1 MPEPAETPSTSGAP
15 LAGQALPIS
24 PETIALLL
32 RVGLGLVL
40 LSGGMSKLSQLLDP
54 AQQAAI
60 IASYWGP
67 TGYVNTFFDQ
77 YLFDG
82 VLGTVLTPWS
92 FLTALSTFEL
102 MSGAFL
108 LAGLIVRPL
117 SLIWGFTFWSFLAA
131 LPVAT
136 SVGIDPGLVAYRSP
150 ALFVLIR
157 DVGLSG
163 LFFGLFMIGAGRYS
177 ADQRLFGD
185 EATRNA
191 LDWGPIGLL
200 VRLSIALPLLVGGA
214 FHGMANIQSF
224 GMPAWLLVLL
234 AGALLLN
241 AGVRWAGAA
250 TAVVMAWLILAD
262 FDLARSVIAN
272 MNAVKR
278 EYAFFAAAIVLAACG
293 GGRLFSVRSGW
304 DGLRRLLRPGMTNPA

>member
-1 MPEPAETPSTSGAP
+1 MPEPAETPSASGTP

-40 LSGGMSKLSQLLDP
+40 LSGGLSKLSQLLDP

-60 IASYWGP
+60 VASYWGP

-82 VLGTVLTPWS
+82 ALGTVLTPWS
-92 FLTALSTFEL
+92 FLTALSAFEL
-102 MSGAFL
+102 MSGTLL
-108 LAGLIVRPL
+108 LAGLTVRPL
-117 SLIWGFTFWSFLAA
+117 ALIWGFTFWSFLAA

-150 ALFVLIR
+150 ALLVLVR

-177 ADQRLFGD
+177 ADKRLFGD
-185 EATRNA
+185 KATRNA
-191 LDWGPIGLL
+191 LDWGPVGLL
-200 VRLSIALPLLVGGA
+200 VRLSVALPLLVGGA
-214 FHGMANIQSF
+214 FHGLANIQSF

-241 AGVRWAGAA
+241 VGVRWAGAV
-250 TAVVMAWLILAD
+250 TAAVMAWLILTD

-293 GGRLFSVRSGW
+293 GGRLFSVRSGRA
-304 DGLRRLLRPGMTNPA
+304 GLRRLLRPGMTNPA